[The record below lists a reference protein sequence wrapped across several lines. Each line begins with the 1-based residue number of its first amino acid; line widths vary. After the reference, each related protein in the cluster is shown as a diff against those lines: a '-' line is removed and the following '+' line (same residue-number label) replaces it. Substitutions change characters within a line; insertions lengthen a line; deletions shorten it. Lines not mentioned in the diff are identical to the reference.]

1 MVVQAQRCNQNMQ
14 WDFYTELSFNIH
26 SNFLFRITDHLGSG
40 EFGTVCKGQW
50 HAMKGTLDVAVKML
64 NNKVTE
70 KDVVRFLQ
78 EAAIMGQFRHPNI
91 VRLHGVVTVGEPVSY
106 GRVERV
112 RREGGR
118 EEEGREREEE
128 GKGGEGV

>member
-1 MVVQAQRCNQNMQ
+1 
-14 WDFYTELSFNIH
+14 
-26 SNFLFRITDHLGSG
+26 
-40 EFGTVCKGQW
+40 
-50 HAMKGTLDVAVKML
+50 MKGTLDVAVKML
-64 NNKVTE
+64 NNKATE

-118 EEEGREREEE
+118 REGAERGREEGGRREGGGRGE
-128 GKGGEGV
+128 GGGGGGEGGRL

>member
-1 MVVQAQRCNQNMQ
+1 
-14 WDFYTELSFNIH
+14 
-26 SNFLFRITDHLGSG
+26 
-40 EFGTVCKGQW
+40 
-50 HAMKGTLDVAVKML
+50 MKGTLDVAVKML
-64 NNKVTE
+64 NNKATE

-112 RREGGR
+112 RREGEEVGGR
-118 EEEGREREEE
+118 KRE
-128 GKGGEGV
+128 